1 MGNFAGGQLNQ
12 CPVRLDERVKSMKHK
27 YYRPSHSGQSA
38 AKFIAV
44 ALCAVVT
51 VLLLVRVLTTVG
63 RPMGVSSGVKLA
75 SADSYRMALSN
86 RMGLALDGVVT
97 TKKSYWI
104 PEDALAAPKPDPMNF
119 GATRDVQELKSVMRR
134 ASDLMGGQEFFFDP
148 ETEFFKDYPVEYYRD
163 DTIVSF
169 TWKVDIGHSAYTITE
184 VKVGHPSQF
193 RRFLSGGDFGSG
205 KLFTTSEMAQSV
217 NAVVATSADYY
228 NYRPAGITI
237 YKGQLRKNTEGMSDI
252 CFIDDKGDLLM
263 ERDMKY
269 ATNEQILDY
278 IAEHNIN
285 FSLAFGPIVIENGEL
300 CVPDKYYFGEINE
313 NYARAGIAQLGELHY
328 VIMNANDELGA
339 WYWPTVKEFA
349 EVLLTTG
356 CDRAYMLD
364 GGQTATTVVNGRVIN
379 HVSYGSERKISDI
392 IYFASAIPDGG

>member
-1 MGNFAGGQLNQ
+1 MEKKQRDSFAG
-12 CPVRLDERVKSMKHK
+12 V
-27 YYRPSHSGQSA
+27 SA
-38 AKFIAV
+38 PKFIAA
-44 ALCAVVT
+44 ALCALLT
-51 VLLLVRVLTTVG
+51 VLLLLRMLGTVG
-63 RPMGVSSGVKLA
+63 RPVGVGTGAKTA

-86 RMGLALDGVVT
+86 RLAVALDGVVT

-104 PEDALAAPKPDPMNF
+104 AEDALVAPKPDPMNY
-119 GATRDVQELKSVMRR
+119 GSTRDVQELKSVMRR
-134 ASDLMGGQEFFFDP
+134 ASDLMDGQEFFFDP

-252 CFIDDKGDLLM
+252 CFIDDKGNLLL

-269 ATNEQILDY
+269 ATDDKVNAY

-285 FSLAFGPIVIENGEL
+285 FSLAFGPIVIEDGKL
-300 CVPDKYYFGEINE
+300 CVPEKYYFGEINE
-313 NYARAGIAQLGELHY
+313 NYARAGICQLGELHY

-339 WYWPTVKEFA
+339 WYWPTVQEFA
-349 EVLLTTG
+349 EVLASTG
-356 CDRAYMLD
+356 CDRAYILD
-364 GGQTATTVVNGRVIN
+364 GGQTATTVVDGRVIN

-392 IYFASAIPDGG
+392 IYFATAIPDGG

>member
-1 MGNFAGGQLNQ
+1 
-12 CPVRLDERVKSMKHK
+12 MKPME
-27 YYRPSHSGQSA
+27 YRQRTASGSGLTGH
-38 AKFIAV
+38 KFIAAV
-44 ALCAVVT
+44 LCAVVT
-51 VLLLVRVLTTVG
+51 VLLLARVLSTVG
-63 RPMGVSSGVKLA
+63 RPVGVSGGVKLA

-104 PEDALAAPKPDPMNF
+104 PEDALVAPKPDPMNF

-134 ASDLMGGQEFFFDP
+134 ASGLMGGQEFFFDP
-148 ETEFFKDYPVEYYRD
+148 ETDFFADYPVEYYRD

-169 TWKVDIGHSAYTITE
+169 TWKQDIGHTAYTITE

-217 NAVVATSADYY
+217 NAVVAASADYY

-252 CFIDDKGDLLM
+252 CFIDDKGNLLL
-263 ERDMKY
+263 ERGMKN
-269 ATNEQILDY
+269 ASNEEVLDY
-278 IAEHNIN
+278 IAEHNVN
-285 FSLAFGPIVIENGEL
+285 FSLAFGPIIIEDGQL
-300 CVPDKYYFGEINE
+300 CVPDKYYFGEIND
-313 NYARAGIAQLGELHY
+313 NYARAGICQLGELHY
-328 VIMNANDELGA
+328 VIMNANEEYGA
-339 WYWPTVKEFA
+339 WYWPTVREFA
-349 EVLLTTG
+349 EVMKTTG
-356 CDRAYMLD
+356 CDRAYVLD

-392 IYFASAIPDGG
+392 IYFATAIPDGG